1 MTFSR
6 WGGEGTVG
14 WIFHDADYYVTNQ
27 RDNAFKTTIE
37 NDYPNIEIVAEQGIS
52 DPARAEELANA
63 MLLQNPELDGI
74 YVTWA
79 EPAEGVLAAL
89 RGAGNSHTKI
99 VTLDLSKPVAL
110 DMVRG
115 GAVAGIV
122 ADEAYEL
129 GRAMAAVGL
138 KALLGEESPAFV
150 VAPALT
156 VTADNVAEG
165 WQQSLHRDAPATVLG
180 AQ

>member
-1 MTFSR
+1 MC
-6 WGGEGTVG
+6 
-14 WIFHDADYYVTNQ
+14 I
-27 RDNAFKTTIE
+27 RD
-37 NDYPNIEIVAEQGIS
+37 S
-52 DPARAEELANA
+52 
-63 MLLQNPELDGI
+63 

-79 EPAEGVLAAL
+79 EPADGVLAAL
-89 RGAGNSHTKI
+89 RGAGNSETKV
-99 VTLDLSKPVAL
+99 VTLDLSEPIAL

-115 GAVAGIV
+115 GNVAGIV

-138 KALLGEESPAFV
+138 KALLGQESPAFV

-156 VTADNVAEG
+156 VTAGNVAEG
-165 WQQSLHRDAPATVLG
+165 WQQSLHRDAPASVLA